1 MLLETKQGLLS
12 MQVGDI
18 VKYGKWYSSKPGDF
32 GIIVEGDAPFFLVF
46 WDGREP
52 EWEDICELEV
62 VSSANR

>member
-1 MLLETKQGLLS
+1 

-62 VSSANR
+62 VCSANR